1 MNKELAYKL
10 SAFAGC
16 HDLFNPIK
24 PKDPAPQNDES
35 ELKSIL
41 DEIFSVDAVSGFP
54 RGDIQYYLS
63 SDGNPLV
70 KQWLETH
77 LLKPRA
83 AVSSNPDGV
92 TDDLINEM
100 SRGADESISDYQKR
114 LMSIYDRAKVD
125 IDSLRQSVEEPP
137 KE

>member
-16 HDLFNPIK
+16 QDLFEPTK
-24 PKDPAPQNDES
+24 PKDPEPQKDES
-35 ELKSIL
+35 ELKSVL
-41 DEIFSVDAVSGFP
+41 DEIFSVDLVSGFP

-77 LLKPRA
+77 LLKPRMS
-83 AVSSNPDGV
+83 VSSNPDGV

-100 SRGADESISDYQKR
+100 SRGVDESIFDYQAR
-114 LMSIYDRAKVD
+114 LKSIYDTAKAD
-125 IDSLRQSVEEPP
+125 LDSFRQSVVEPA